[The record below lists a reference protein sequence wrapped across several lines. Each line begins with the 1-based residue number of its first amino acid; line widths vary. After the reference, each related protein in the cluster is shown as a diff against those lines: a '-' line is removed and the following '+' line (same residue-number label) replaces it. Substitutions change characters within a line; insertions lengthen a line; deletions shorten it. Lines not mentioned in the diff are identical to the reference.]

1 MLTGKGWAGRDLNN
15 VARPGWRRHRG
26 LWNSVRW
33 LVLLLSWV
41 PFALLLHGAVLNTL
55 GPDPGRVLT
64 LQTGHWAIRFL
75 LLSLAV
81 TPVRELSRLQGL
93 APLRRTLGL
102 FSLLYASLHFVCYV
116 LFLLELRW
124 FEIGED
130 ILERPY
136 ITVGFG
142 ALVILI
148 ALGATSSKAMMRRL
162 GRNWKRLHQLVYLA
176 AVLGVLHL
184 SWIVRT
190 DISDA
195 VLYATMLVLLL
206 GYRIAVRV
214 GRKTRL
220 VIRNNR

>member
-1 MLTGKGWAGRDLNN
+1 MAG
-15 VARPGWRRHRG
+15 PGWRRDQR
-26 LWNSVRW
+26 LWGAVRW
-33 LVLLLSWV
+33 AVILVSWV
-41 PFALLLHGAVLNTL
+41 PFALLLQGALLNTL

-81 TPVRELSRLQGL
+81 TPLRELSNMHGL

-102 FSLLYASLHFVCYV
+102 FSLLYALLHFTCYV
-116 LFLLELRW
+116 LFLLEFRW

-142 ALVILI
+142 ALLILV
-148 ALGATSSKAMMRRL
+148 ALGATSPRRMMRRL
-162 GRNWKRLHQLVYLA
+162 GRNWKKLHQLVYLA
-176 AVLGVLHL
+176 AILGVLHL
-184 SWIVRT
+184 SWILRT

-195 VLYATMLVLLL
+195 VFYATMLSLLL
-206 GYRIAVRV
+206 GYRIIVRIMRRARCV
-214 GRKTRL
+214 VRNRRGSEQSRL
-220 VIRNNR
+220 

>member
-1 MLTGKGWAGRDLNN
+1 
-15 VARPGWRRHRG
+15 
-26 LWNSVRW
+26 VRW
-33 LVLLLSWV
+33 LVLLVSWL
-41 PFALLLHGAVLNTL
+41 PFAFLLHGAILNTL

-64 LQTGHWAIRFL
+64 LETGHWAIRFL

-81 TPVRELSRLQGL
+81 TPLRELTRVHGL

-102 FSLLYASLHFVCYV
+102 FSLLYALLHFTCYV
-116 LFLLELRW
+116 LFLLEMRW

-142 ALVILI
+142 ALIILI
-148 ALGATSSKAMMRRL
+148 ALGITSPRAMMRRL
-162 GRNWKRLHQLVYLA
+162 GRNWKKLHRLVYIA

-184 SWIVRT
+184 SWILRT

-195 VLYATMLVLLL
+195 VFYATMLVLLL
-206 GYRIAVRV
+206 GYRIVVRV
-214 GRKTRL
+214 MRQIRSTR
-220 VIRNNR
+220 

>member
-1 MLTGKGWAGRDLNN
+1 M
-15 VARPGWRRHRG
+15 
-26 LWNSVRW
+26 RW
-33 LVLLLSWV
+33 LVLLLSWL
-41 PFALLLHGAVLNTL
+41 PFAFLLHGALLNTL

-81 TPVRELSRLQGL
+81 TPLRELARLQGL

-102 FSLLYASLHFVCYV
+102 FSLLYALLHFVCYV

-148 ALGATSSKAMMRRL
+148 ALGATSSKAMMRRM

-176 AVLGVLHL
+176 AILGVLHL
-184 SWIVRT
+184 SWILRT

-206 GYRIAVRV
+206 GYRIVVRV
-214 GRKTRL
+214 ARKARWA
-220 VIRNNR
+220 IRNR